1 MVIGGIA
8 GGIVGVGV
16 VIGAV
21 LSAEFGG
28 GVLTLAPISDPVEAG
43 GMLPDI
49 DEETMHVFVTASS
62 AYPLGH
68 VIVGSTVVVGVVN
81 PSQLVRAHRTYHT
94 TSRRAT
100 EPLTF
105 WCT

>member
-1 MVIGGIA
+1 MVIGGIT
-8 GGIVGVGV
+8 GGIVGIGV

-28 GVLTLAPISDPVEAG
+28 GVLTLAPISDPPVGAG

-68 VIVGSTVVVGVVN
+68 VMVGSTVVVGVVN
-81 PSQLVRAHRTYHT
+81 PSQLVRAQRTYHT
-94 TSRRAT
+94 TSRRAI
-100 EPLTF
+100 EQLTF
-105 WCT
+105 W